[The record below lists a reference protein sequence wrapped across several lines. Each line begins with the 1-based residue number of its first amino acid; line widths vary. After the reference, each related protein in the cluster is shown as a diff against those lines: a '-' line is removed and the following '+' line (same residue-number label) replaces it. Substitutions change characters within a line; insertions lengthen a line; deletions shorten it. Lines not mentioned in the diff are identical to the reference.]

1 MKHILA
7 VAILGLALTS
17 QAFAIGSVTGA
28 HVTQVR
34 VDADGRG
41 MVFFDQNLAGAM
53 AACGQDSAYKNAM
66 AFNPSTGKGLL
77 AVALAAKA
85 AGTTIDAYG
94 SGACGVY
101 GDYVEDFSYAVN
113 H

>member
-1 MKHILA
+1 MKHFLA
-7 VAILGLALTS
+7 AVLSLGLAGE
-17 QAFAIGSVTGA
+17 AIAVGSVSNA

-34 VDADGRG
+34 VEADGRG
-41 MVFFDQNLAGAM
+41 IVFFDQNLAGAG
-53 AACGQDSAYKNAM
+53 AACGQDNVYKNAM
-66 AFNPSTGKGLL
+66 AFNMTTGKALL
-77 AVALAAKA
+77 AVALVAKS